1 MTTIHESEVYQ
12 LKVTLDG
19 ITPLIWRRLQV
30 PASVS
35 LKKLHGV
42 LQTAMGW
49 ENSHLH
55 QFEARDEIFG
65 DPDPEFGA
73 DNIDEARVRLDK
85 VLIRVKDTMH
95 YEYDFGDGWRHKI
108 VLEEIDKA
116 GEGAIV
122 PVCTGG
128 ARACPPEDCGGVP
141 GYKRCL
147 RVLGNPSHPEH
158 DEMLEWVGGALD
170 PEHFDIAMVNTLL
183 AGRRRRP

>member
-1 MTTIHESEVYQ
+1 MTTIRESGVYQ

-19 ITPLIWRRLQV
+19 TTPLIWRRLLV
-30 PASVS
+30 PASIS

-55 QFEARDEIFG
+55 QFEAGEDIFG
-65 DPDPEFGA
+65 DPEFGA

-95 YEYDFGDGWRHKI
+95 YEYDFGDGWRHEI
-108 VLEEIDKA
+108 VLEKIDKA
-116 GEGAIV
+116 EEGTGAPI
-122 PVCTGG
+122 CTGG
-128 ARACPPEDCGGVP
+128 ARACPPEDCGGIP
-141 GYKRCL
+141 GYRRFL
-147 RVLGNPSHPEH
+147 RTLGDPSHPKH
-158 DEMLEWVGGALD
+158 DEMLEWVGGAFD
-170 PEHFDIAMVNTLL
+170 PEHFDVTTVNTLL